1 MRSRIP
7 FLALMCA
14 LAGAIIPAPAAAV
27 PGDLAAERT
36 ALTAAVQANPGDYA
50 AQWNL
55 ARVLIDLGNLE
66 ADGGRKQALYDEA
79 VTHARAA
86 VALQPGDTW
95 GHHYLAASVGKL
107 ALTVGGKRKIELSK
121 EVRDEAEKAIACD
134 PDNDRSHHILGRWNR
149 EVAHLSPVLK
159 LAAKVV
165 YGGVPQ
171 GASDEK
177 AVAEFK
183 EAIRINPQHV
193 NHHLELGITYMEM
206 KQFVAAI
213 AEFETA
219 LALPDADPNDAA
231 YKAEARENIRICE
244 KKVDRQNDKRRH

>member
-1 MRSRIP
+1 MRSRIT
-7 FLALMCA
+7 FLVLVCA
-14 LAGAIIPAPAAAV
+14 LCGALTTVPPAAVAAD
-27 PGDLAAERT
+27 PAAERVE
-36 ALTAAVQANPGDYA
+36 LTAAVQADPGDYA

-66 ADGGRKQALYDEA
+66 QDSGKKQALFEEA
-79 VTHARAA
+79 VSHARAA
-86 VALQPGDTW
+86 VALEPGDTW

-134 PDNDRSHHILGRWNR
+134 PNNDRSHHILGRWNR
-149 EVAHLSPVLK
+149 EVTHLSPVLK

-177 AVAEFK
+177 AVSEFQ
-183 EAIRINPQHV
+183 EAIRINPRAV

-206 KQFVAAI
+206 KQFEAAI

-219 LALPDADPNDAA
+219 LALPDAESSDPL
-231 YKAEARENIRICE
+231 YKAEARENIRVCE
-244 KKVDRQNDKRRH
+244 KKVDRQNEKRRH

>member
-1 MRSRIP
+1 MRSRTS
-7 FLALMCA
+7 FLVLTCA
-14 LAGAIIPAPAAAV
+14 LCSALAFVTPATAS
-27 PGDLAAERT
+27 GDLAAEK
-36 ALTAAVQANPGDYA
+36 ASLAVAVQANPGDYP

-66 ADGGRKQALYDEA
+66 ADSGRKQALYEEA

-86 VALQPGDTW
+86 VALEPGDTW

-107 ALTVGGKRKIELSK
+107 ALTVGGKQKIELSK
-121 EVRDEAEKAIACD
+121 EVRAEAEKAIACD
-134 PDNDRSHHILGRWNR
+134 ANNDRSHHILGRWNR

-206 KQFVAAI
+206 KQFDAAI
-213 AEFETA
+213 VEFESA
-219 LALPDADPNDAA
+219 LALPDTDPNDAQ
-231 YKAEARENIRICE
+231 YKVEARENIRICE
-244 KKVDRQNDKRRH
+244 KKVDRQHEKRQH

>member
-7 FLALMCA
+7 FLVPLCA
-14 LAGAIIPAPAAAV
+14 LCVALALATPSAAS
-27 PGDLAAERT
+27 GELAAEK
-36 ALTAAVQANPGDYA
+36 ASLAAAVQANPGDYV

-55 ARVLIDLGNLE
+55 ARVLIDLGNQE
-66 ADGGRKQALYDEA
+66 SDGDRMKSLYEEA

-86 VALQPGDTW
+86 VALQPDDTW

-107 ALTVGGKRKIELSK
+107 ALTVGGKQKIELSK
-121 EVRDEAEKAIACD
+121 EVRDEAEKAVACD

-149 EVAHLSPVLK
+149 EVSHLSPVLK

-193 NHHLELGITYMEM
+193 NHRLELGITYMEM
-206 KQFVAAI
+206 KQFEAAI

-219 LALPDADPNDAA
+219 LSLPDADPNDAR
-231 YKAEARENIRICE
+231 YKAEARENIRVCE
-244 KKVDRQNDKRRH
+244 KKVDRQNEKRRH